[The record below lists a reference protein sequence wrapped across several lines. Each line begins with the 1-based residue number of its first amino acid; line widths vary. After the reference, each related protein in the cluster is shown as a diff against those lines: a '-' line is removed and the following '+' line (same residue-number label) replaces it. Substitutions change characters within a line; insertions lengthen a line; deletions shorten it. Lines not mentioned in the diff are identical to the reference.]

1 MANRKAFEQAADPGL
16 RARRGRIVIAG
27 VGTLLWILVAVVA
40 AAAGGCGDNQ
50 AGDGAGGHGDGD
62 ALFPKLPKVVGHIDV
77 VQAHPDNPRYFR
89 LLEITDDAGRRWSFH
104 ADGWAGVSAAHLKDH
119 QIQGATVTVWYE
131 RRRDGSLYARF
142 VSD

>member
-1 MANRKAFEQAADPGL
+1 MANRKVFEQAADRGL

-27 VGTLLWILVAVVA
+27 VGMLLWLLAVA
-40 AAAGGCGDNQ
+40 ALVGGCGGNQ
-50 AGDGAGGHGDGD
+50 AGDGAGGHMDGD

-89 LLEITDDAGRRWSFH
+89 LLEITDDAGRQWSFH

-119 QIQGATVTVWYE
+119 QIQGVTVTVWYE
-131 RRRDGSLYARF
+131 RRGDGSLYARF